1 MNLYTRETI
10 LSLDVMGTV
19 HVADEGAMH
28 VRQSVY
34 ICVSAIM
41 LDQKPS
47 RSSADF
53 LQKSTRLIRGGRLGI
68 LDHCAPMSEA
78 DLMGYFVVLW

>member
-19 HVADEGAMH
+19 HVADEGATH

-41 LDQKPS
+41 LDQKP
-47 RSSADF
+47 SSADF